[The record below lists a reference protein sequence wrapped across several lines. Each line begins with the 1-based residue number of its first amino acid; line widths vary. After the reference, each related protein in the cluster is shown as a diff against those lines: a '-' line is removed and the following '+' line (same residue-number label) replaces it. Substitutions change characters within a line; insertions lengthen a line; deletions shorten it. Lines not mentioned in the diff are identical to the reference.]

1 MLVDALSAIGRCGL
15 LPVAIINNSANATD
29 TARAILAGGI
39 SAIEVTLR
47 TDSAIESISRISKEV
62 PDIMV
67 GAGTVLSV
75 DNCIKAVEAGAKFI
89 VAPGFNKDLVEWC
102 IENNVPVVPG
112 VTSPTEIEKALSCG
126 LKVLKFFPANVYG
139 GSKGCAALYGP
150 YKSAGIKFIPTG
162 GVNNENLSEYI
173 GKPYIHAVGGSWMCK
188 AADIDAGNFEEIRA
202 QTAAAVKAAL
212 GFEFAHLGIYFDEE
226 NEAQLSASILKRTFG
241 FAEKQGRS
249 SVFSSDKLELC
260 KSRGLGRNGH
270 VAVKTNSITLALE
283 YLKRQGFSANAESAK
298 YRGEVL
304 TSIYLD
310 LEIGGFSVHLLQK

>member
-1 MLVDALSAIGRCGL
+1 MDALNVIGKYGL
-15 LPVAIINNSANATD
+15 LPVVVINDSGKAVN
-29 TARAILAGGI
+29 TAQAVLDGGL

-47 TDSAIESISRISKEV
+47 TDSAIESIRRISKEV
-62 PDIMV
+62 PNILV

-75 DNCIKAVEAGAKFI
+75 DSCTKAVEAGAKFI
-89 VAPGFNKDLVEWC
+89 VAPGFNEDLVKWC
-102 IENNVPVVPG
+102 IGNNIPVVPG
-112 VTSPTEIEKALSCG
+112 VASPTEIEKALSYG

-139 GSKGCAALYGP
+139 GTKGCAALYGP

-188 AADIDAGNFEEIRA
+188 ADYIDAGNFEEIKA
-202 QTAAAVKAAL
+202 QSAAAVKAAL

-226 NEAQLSASILKRTFG
+226 NEAQLSASMLNRTFG
-241 FAEKQGRS
+241 FTEKHGNS
-249 SVFSSDKLELC
+249 SIFSSDKLELC

-270 VAVKTNSITLALE
+270 IAIKTNSIALALE
-283 YLKRQGFSANAESAK
+283 YLKRQGFSVNTESAK
-298 YRGEVL
+298 YCGDVL